1 MNAPLTKAQIVE
13 ITDKDVYSVLFAGH
27 EIEQVEGWGASE
39 ADMIEGIFDEC
50 FDDAQAIFVT
60 NFASRSVADV
70 TAELAEKALKQWDNG
85 ARLLDEY
92 ATLPT
97 FIKTF
102 AADLVDASEREA
114 AREDRIERRH
124 QRGLTEAYARGY

>member
-1 MNAPLTKAQIVE
+1 MNAPLTRAQIIE

-39 ADMIEGIFDEC
+39 ADMIEGIFDEA

-60 NFASRSVADV
+60 NFASRSVDDV
-70 TAELAEKALKQWDNG
+70 TKELAEKAFKQWNNG
-85 ARLLDEY
+85 ARSLDEFE
-92 ATLPT
+92 ALPA

-102 AADLVDASEREA
+102 AADLVDASERA
-114 AREDRIERRH
+114 TAREDRIERRH
-124 QRGLTEAYARGY
+124 QAGLTTAYARGY

>member
-13 ITDKDVYSVLFAGH
+13 ITDKDVYSVLFPGR

-39 ADMIEGIFDEC
+39 ADMIEGIFDEA
-50 FDDAQAIFVT
+50 FDGALAIFVT

-85 ARLLDEY
+85 ARSLDEY
-92 ATLPT
+92 ETLPT
-97 FIKTF
+97 FIKNH

-114 AREDRIERRH
+114 AREDRIERCH
-124 QRGLTEAYARGY
+124 QRGLTTEYARGY